1 MSVTTNP
8 TLTDMQAAIKD
19 ALRLH
24 WKLFVTQGV
33 IMVILGILAIIWPGI
48 ATIAVDFYIGW
59 LFLISGIVGL
69 VAMFWSENAAA
80 FFWTLITAALSLVV
94 GILLLWK
101 PGAGAASLTIVLIAF
116 FIAEGLFQTVGS
128 ISYRNIIPHTWGWL
142 LASGIA
148 DLLLAALLIAGWPNT
163 VGWALGL
170 IVGVNL
176 ITSGWAAV
184 MMALA
189 VKDDVKSLAHGT
201 R

>member
-1 MSVTTNP
+1 MSTTNP
-8 TLTDMQAAIKD
+8 TLTDMQAAVKD

-24 WKLFVTQGV
+24 WRLFMAQGV

-48 ATIAVDFYIGW
+48 ATIAVDVYIGW

-69 VAMFWSENAAA
+69 VAMFSSENAPA

-94 GILLLWK
+94 GVLLLWK
-101 PGAGAASLTIVLIAF
+101 PAQGVVSLTIVLIAF

-128 ISYRNIIPHTWGWL
+128 ISYRNVIPNTWGWM
-142 LASGIA
+142 LASGVA
-148 DLLLAALLIAGWPNT
+148 DLLLAAVMIAGWPNT
-163 VGWALGL
+163 IGWALGL

-184 MMALA
+184 MMGLA
-189 VKDDVKSLAHGT
+189 AKSDVKAAVQT
-201 R
+201 AR